1 MEDHREIRLVTCLFI
16 DVVGSTDATVRI
28 GPERMQRLLAAA
40 FAQLSS
46 TVKLHGGI
54 VEKFVGDAVL
64 AIFGVAVSH
73 TDDAERALRAAEA
86 CVRWSTTWAAAGGL
100 AVRAGIE
107 TGELLVDPKAI
118 ETQQRMVIGES
129 INLAA
134 RLQSHAQPGQVVVG
148 PGCHEATDGIARFES
163 LGGLELK
170 GFGTVEAWRFE
181 GFLGAI
187 APVEIPF
194 VGRDRELATLRAAF
208 DGARDNVPALALIV
222 GPPGQGKSR
231 LTREAL
237 RQSPD
242 VRVLE
247 ARCRPEAGE
256 NSPLR
261 QLAVAEVGA
270 ADAGAVRE
278 RIDRLLGPVDGAEVA
293 VAVNHSSGL
302 AADERLLGLSRYE
315 QRELIARQWER
326 YLSAAATEV
335 PLCLFVE
342 DLHWGDPLL
351 LRVLDY
357 VTSSPSGRLLGLAT
371 ARPEFLGSAHLRPRA
386 TRVDIE
392 LGPLDDASAV
402 RLAELAGG
410 AGGDAALSVER
421 AAGHPLFLIELARV
435 RARGERLP
443 LTVQAAITARL
454 DELSPEDR
462 QLIQATSVAGERFD
476 ARDAAVLGERE
487 PGEVVA
493 ALARVSQLGFITSD
507 GSGYRF
513 HHALV
518 RDVVYG
524 RLPVTERMGLHGR
537 YAVEGVDVG
546 DPVAQAHHW
555 WEALKP
561 PDSEWV
567 WEDAARRTLMRAEAY
582 RIHIAAGSRLEERN
596 AYEQALEVNQRA
608 VELAETTAERAW
620 AEAEVGRLFG
630 RQGRGDD
637 AWAHRLTALDLY
649 AAASLPPPAK
659 VYADMLEMATFNWG
673 WFHHLPANEE
683 VLRLLTEGE
692 ALARASGDD
701 VSLARL
707 LAERASFTESDAGLD
722 EIRRFV
728 ESDDPV
734 PFADAAQR
742 MATVLLFSARIA
754 DSVRLFEAVFDKLVP
769 AGANIMTSEALV
781 WYGAASFMS
790 GDLQKATSIAQ
801 QFGVES
807 EHRSVHTRSHYY
819 ALQALMAFG
828 RGDWAGLR
836 AAAEDGRQLAERN
849 PDVSMCLL
857 SAAAAGYASASVVL
871 AGASLPADVDAQALR
886 HVEDSEKVR
895 AASVMLPKVMAGDP
909 EAIRAGM
916 AAYQD
921 GLSLSDRFRVWD
933 PADIIPAISLT
944 VLERWDDLTPVLT
957 RLDSVDMVG
966 AGLAGA
972 VAEAIREEGVASD
985 GGPQPSHSRLREL
998 GYLGLSQLLR
1008 FRPTRNSSPV
1018 GG

>member
-1 MEDHREIRLVTCLFI
+1 MVEHREIRLVTCLFI
-16 DVVGSTDATVRI
+16 DVVGSTETTVQI
-28 GPERMQRLLAAA
+28 GPERMQRLLSAA
-40 FAQLSS
+40 FAEISG
-46 TVKLHGGI
+46 TVQLHGGI

-73 TDDAERALRAAEA
+73 PDDAERALRAAEA
-86 CVRWSTTWAAAGGL
+86 CVRWSTVWAGAGGL
-100 AVRAGIE
+100 AVRVGIE
-107 TGELLVDPKAI
+107 TGELLVDPKAL
-118 ETQQRMVIGES
+118 ETKQRMVMGES

-134 RLQSHAQPGQVVVG
+134 RLQSYAQPGQVVVG
-148 PGCHEATDGIARFES
+148 PGCHEATEGIALFEA

-170 GFGTVEAWRFE
+170 GFGTVEAWRFD
-181 GFLGAI
+181 GFLGPGAAVDI
-187 APVEIPF
+187 AF
-194 VGRDRELATLRAAF
+194 VGRDPELAMLGEAF
-208 DGARDNVPALALIV
+208 DRARDNVPSLALIV

-231 LTREAL
+231 LAREAI
-237 RQSPD
+237 RRSAG

-261 QLAVAEVGA
+261 QLVVAEVGA
-270 ADAGAVRE
+270 ADAGAVRD
-278 RIDRLLGPVDGAEVA
+278 RIDRLLGTVDGADVA
-293 VAVNHSSGL
+293 AAVNHSGGL
-302 AADERLLGLSRYE
+302 AVDERLLLISRHE
-315 QRELIARQWER
+315 QRELIARQWQR
-326 YLSAAATEV
+326 YLSAVAAEV

-371 ARPEFLGSAHLRPRA
+371 ARPEFLGSAHLRPRV

-410 AGGDAALSVER
+410 AGDAALSVQR

-435 RARGERLP
+435 RARGPRLP

-454 DELSPEDR
+454 DELSPGDR

-476 ARDAAVLGERE
+476 ARDAAVLAEWE
-487 PGEVVA
+487 PSDVAA
-493 ALARVSQLGFITSD
+493 ALARVSQLGFITPD
-507 GSGYRF
+507 GDGFRF

-524 RLPVTERMGLHGR
+524 RLPVTERMGLHAR
-537 YAVEGVDVG
+537 YAVEGVDAG

-561 PDSEWV
+561 PDAAWV
-567 WEDAARRTLMRAEAY
+567 WEDAVRHGRMRAEAH
-582 RIHIAAGSRLEERN
+582 RIHIAAGTRLEERN

-608 VELAETTAERAW
+608 VELAETTTERAW

-630 RQGRGDD
+630 RLGRGDD
-637 AWAHRLTALDLY
+637 SWAHRLTALDLY
-649 AAASLPPPAK
+649 GGAAERPPAK
-659 VYADMLEMATFNWG
+659 VYADMLEMVTFNWG
-673 WFHHLPANEE
+673 WFHHLPADAE

-707 LAERASFTESDAGLD
+707 LAERASFTESAAGLD

-742 MATVLLFSARIA
+742 MATVLLFSARIGDA
-754 DSVRLFEAVFDKLVP
+754 VRLFEAVFDKLLP
-769 AGANIMTSEALV
+769 AGANINTPEALA
-781 WYGAASFMS
+781 WYGAAAFTS
-790 GDLQKATSIAQ
+790 GDLRKATSIAQ

-807 EHRSVHTRSHYY
+807 EHRSVHTRSHYH
-819 ALQALMAFG
+819 ALRALVAFG

-836 AAAEDGRQLAERN
+836 ESAEDGRQLAERN
-849 PDVSMCLL
+849 PDASMCLL
-857 SAAAAGYASASVVL
+857 SAAAAGYAAASKVL
-871 AGASLPADVDAQALR
+871 AGAPLPADVDAQAMR

-895 AASVMLPKVMAGDP
+895 AASVMLPKAMAGDAG
-909 EAIRAGM
+909 AIRAGLT
-916 AAYQD
+916 AYQD
-921 GLSLSDRFRVWD
+921 GLSLSDRSRVWD

-944 VLERWDDLTPVLT
+944 VLERWDDLAPVLA
-957 RLDSVDMVG
+957 RLDVVDTAG
-966 AGLAGA
+966 ARLAGA
-972 VAEAIREEGVASD
+972 VAAAIREERLANPD
-985 GGPQPSHSRLREL
+985 GPAPSHTLLREL

-1008 FRPTRNSSPV
+1008 FRPTRTVQSPQL
-1018 GG
+1018 